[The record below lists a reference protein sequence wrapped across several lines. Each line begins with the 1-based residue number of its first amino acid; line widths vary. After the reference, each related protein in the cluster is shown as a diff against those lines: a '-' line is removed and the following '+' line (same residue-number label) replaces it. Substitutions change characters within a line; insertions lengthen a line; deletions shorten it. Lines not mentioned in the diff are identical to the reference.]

1 MVYEDIFEEIR
12 KIERRLNRLFDDL
25 WQSWSSGKTLAL
37 PKAAGETGKA
47 EIEAYREPLVDVIDD
62 EKEIRIIAEIPGVEK
77 GDIKINAT
85 QDSIEI
91 SAESKKEEEEK
102 GKGYVRKERKYTS
115 FYRSFTLPKAVI
127 PEKAKANYKNGIL
140 EVTLPKA
147 EEEKKTTIK
156 IE

>member
-25 WQSWSSGKTLAL
+25 WHSWSSGRISAL
-37 PKAAGETGKA
+37 PGA
-47 EIEAYREPLVDVIDD
+47 EEAEEIKVMPYREPLTDIIEN
-62 EKEIRIIAEIPGVEK
+62 EKEIKIIAEIPGVEK
-77 GDIKINAT
+77 SDIKINAT

-91 SAESKKEEEEK
+91 SAETKKEEEEK
-102 GKGYVRKERKYTS
+102 GKGYARRERRYTK
-115 FYRSFTLPKAVI
+115 FYRSFTLPKPVI
-127 PEKAKANYKNGIL
+127 PEKAKASYKNGVL
-140 EVTLPKA
+140 EITIPKA